1 MKRKRGGF
9 WLLCM
14 VAAVAVLQMV
24 VSCTDSSI
32 SSPMKGHRIGYNRM
46 LLDGDT
52 FRIKATVIDPWTA
65 PTSVKNGDT
74 SGVKSMK
81 FDTLFIVRND
91 SLPEGQVRSYLIKPG
106 AGGLY
111 YPLVGAKEISG
122 IIGTC
127 QYVVLD
133 GKDIYDIEKGKV
145 TFASPCDVSS
155 YLAYLGEWQGKLA
168 LSNRDSVCFTDG
180 KGLGLQTMTY
190 CNRNRKNKDV
200 MTFVKVVQT
209 LDVPFSKLYSLATKR
224 KHVKD
229 TSVERVE
236 RECSIKEGLANENLK
251 IGFYVRM
258 DLPKGNSR
266 GDSVMRSMLM
276 RSVRDN
282 IFELLPNG
290 EDVPVSRCATLAEM
304 KMSLDRYSVLWEKL
318 CRAANRR
325 YGTLERSL
333 CCEIY
338 AEKVADNSDY
348 TTYYYYASS
357 FNGDLHMLPR
367 SYYITYD
374 KKRGC
379 LLDVSNFVKPAKVQ
393 QLRMLA
399 LKSMKPQFD
408 RAHGGISTWED
419 YSTSVFAT
427 HSEFYDPA
435 EIDEDLRF
443 IYKLYVC
450 DTWAGWD
457 GCGGKSFTEH
467 TFPLCH
473 FALLPEGVVFTYHP
487 YQLDSFRAG
496 EFHAVIPYEEAKD
509 CLIDDYSNHPED
521 KNDLKRYVIL

>member
-1 MKRKRGGF
+1 MKRKRRGF

-24 VSCTDSSI
+24 VSCTDSSTG
-32 SSPMKGHRIGYNRM
+32 SPMKGHMITPHSM

-52 FRIKATVIDPWTA
+52 FRIKAMVIDPLSA
-65 PTSVKNGDT
+65 PPNVKNGDT
-74 SGVKSMK
+74 AGVKRMN

-91 SLPEGQVRSYLIKPG
+91 SLPEGQVRSYLVRPG

-122 IIGTC
+122 IIGTFL
-127 QYVVLD
+127 YVLLD

-145 TFASPCDVSS
+145 TFTSPCRDDF
-155 YLAYLGEWQGKLA
+155 LAYLGKWHGMLV
-168 LSNRDSVCFTDG
+168 LSNIDSVCFTDG
-180 KGLGLQTMTY
+180 KSLELQNVTY
-190 CNRNRKNKDV
+190 CNRNR
-200 MTFVKVVQT
+200 VKRNMVTLVKEVQK
-209 LDVPFSKLYSLATKR
+209 LDVPFSKLYSLATKH

-229 TSVERVE
+229 TSVEKFDRY
-236 RECSIKEGLANENLK
+236 CYLKDGLANDDLRV
-251 IGFYVRM
+251 GFSVLM

-290 EDVPVSRCATLAEM
+290 GDVPVSRCATLAEM

-333 CCEIY
+333 CCAIY

-357 FNGDLHMLPR
+357 FNGGLHSLPR

-379 LLDVSNFVKPAKVQ
+379 LLDVSNFVHPSKVQ
-393 QLRMLA
+393 RLRMLA
-399 LKSMKPQFD
+399 LKSMKAKFD
-408 RAHGGISTWED
+408 RVHGGISTWED
-419 YSTSVFAT
+419 YSTSVFAN
-427 HSEFYDPA
+427 HSEYYDPA
-435 EIDEDLRF
+435 ELDEDLH
-443 IYKLYVC
+443 ILYQLYVC

-457 GCGGKSFTEH
+457 GCGGKNFTEH

-487 YQLDSFRAG
+487 YQLDTFAAG
-496 EFHAVIPYEEAKD
+496 EFHAVIPYEEARD

-521 KNDLKRYVIL
+521 KNNLNRYVKL